1 MFVSTTDVLNFV
13 KENDVKFIRL
23 SFCDLRGN
31 MKNIAIMAEELPFA
45 IENGIPFDA
54 VCFEKSNDE
63 RYLLVPDLSTM
74 SVLPWRPKTGSVI
87 RFFCNIY
94 KSDGSF
100 YEADLRKKL
109 KDCVDEIKQTGLKCE
124 IGTKCEFYLFKNN
137 EYGRPEKTPVDNG
150 GYLDVAPLD
159 QCENIRREICLSL
172 EEMGINPQSSCHK
185 RGPGQN
191 EIDFI
196 CSDPLTAAD
205 NMMQYKNV
213 VKAIASQ
220 SGLYASFMPKP
231 LKNKDGSAFNISFHV
246 SRDKTSIFGS
256 SDEKISEE
264 GEHFMAGVLHY
275 IKEITAFLNP
285 ITNSYKRLGTFMAPK
300 YADWSDNRTNPALR
314 LSRTMNDNSHLVL
327 RTADASCNPYIAIL
341 LLLKAGMKGIE
352 NKMQIQAQ
360 ETKVSLPQS
369 LEEAVGYAK
378 SSELVKETFSQ
389 NLLNEI
395 FEHFDNMIEEY
406 RKAEDKDI
414 FEDGK
419 FFYVI

>member
-150 GYLDVAPLD
+150 DIGKLYNQVKQLYNMHQSKELDKRI
-159 QCENIRREICLSL
+159 NSL
-172 EEMGINPQSSCHK
+172 
-185 RGPGQN
+185 
-191 EIDFI
+191 
-196 CSDPLTAAD
+196 L
-205 NMMQYKNV
+205 
-213 VKAIASQ
+213 
-220 SGLYASFMPKP
+220 SGL
-231 LKNKDGSAFNISFHV
+231 
-246 SRDKTSIFGS
+246 
-256 SDEKISEE
+256 EKI
-264 GEHFMAGVLHY
+264 
-275 IKEITAFLNP
+275 
-285 ITNSYKRLGTFMAPK
+285 
-300 YADWSDNRTNPALR
+300 
-314 LSRTMNDNSHLVL
+314 
-327 RTADASCNPYIAIL
+327 
-341 LLLKAGMKGIE
+341 
-352 NKMQIQAQ
+352 
-360 ETKVSLPQS
+360 
-369 LEEAVGYAK
+369 
-378 SSELVKETFSQ
+378 
-389 NLLNEI
+389 LNELITI
-395 FEHFDNMIEEY
+395 FPVFT
-406 RKAEDKDI
+406 
-414 FEDGK
+414 
-419 FFYVI
+419 

>member
-54 VCFEKSNDE
+54 VCFEKENSE
-63 RYLLVPDLSTM
+63 RYHLVPDLSTM
-74 SVLPWRPKTGSVI
+74 SVLPWRPKSGSVI

-94 KSDGSF
+94 KSDGSM
-100 YEADLRKKL
+100 YEADLRKIL
-109 KDCVDEIKQTGLKCE
+109 KDYVKEINNIGYLCE
-124 IGTKCEFYLFKNN
+124 IGTRCEFYLFKND
-137 EYGRPEKTPVDNG
+137 EFGRPSKIPVDNG

-213 VKAIASQ
+213 VKSIASQ

-231 LKNKDGSAFNISFHV
+231 IKDKDGSAFNISFHI
-246 SRDKTSIFGS
+246 SKEKSSIFGS
-256 SDEKISEE
+256 SSEDISEE
-264 GEHFMAGVLHY
+264 GEQFMAGILHH

-285 ITNSYKRLGTFMAPK
+285 VTNSYKRLGTFMAPK
-300 YADWSDNRTNPALR
+300 YADWSDNKTNYALR

-327 RTADASCNPYIAIL
+327 RTADASCNPYAVIL
-341 LLLKAGMKGIE
+341 LLLKAGMSGIE
-352 NKMQIQAQ
+352 NKMQIQEQ
-360 ETKVSLPQS
+360 TTKISLPQT
-369 LEEAVGYAK
+369 LEEAVGYAR
-378 SSELVKETFSQ
+378 SSDFVKEVLPEQVLKDT
-389 NLLNEI
+389 
-395 FEHFDNMIEEY
+395 FEHFNHMIEEY
-406 RKAEDKDI
+406 NRAEDKEI
-414 FEDGK
+414 FEEKK